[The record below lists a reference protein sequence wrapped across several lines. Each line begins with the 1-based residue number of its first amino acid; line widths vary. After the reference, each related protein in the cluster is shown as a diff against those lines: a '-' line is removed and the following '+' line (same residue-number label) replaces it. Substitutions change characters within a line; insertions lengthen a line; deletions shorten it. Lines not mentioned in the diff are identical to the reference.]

1 MKNITY
7 ILLSTLFI
15 GGMLTACD
23 PINDKGPSA
32 NQEVYSASDLD
43 VKATPI
49 QVNGKNSNLIIVEN
63 HSKINSHWTAPQLI
77 EDSTLSAKAYDT
89 IYVTKTGTNAIR
101 FNGKNYSCNVMK
113 DLSVEVEQISH
124 LTESLKTRLCIQG
137 TDGSYTPS
145 KDGAPSSFGNTFSKD
160 NVKVVQELTA
170 EGKKGNRLY
179 VYNSNPT
186 LSNWTFGT
194 NKADKNVTS
203 LFVSNVGTYPL
214 TLAYT
219 KADGTTGTLDLGN
232 YTVEAFTYIPD
243 FLINMCGTTGVKT
256 WQWDG
261 TSENGVW
268 GNGGYQ
274 VSIAP
279 SWWKV
284 SLADID
290 AQAAS
295 KGTVA
300 GDGQSATFT
309 FDLGNM
315 SFTKNNGT
323 VGTFSFDMEDIVKQD
338 WNSGSIKIKNANIP
352 MGYLVNNGNAIPDK
366 YYIVQLTTDKLTLC
380 APEPG
385 AGSGGTAWFW
395 CFKVKP

>member
-1 MKNITY
+1 M
-7 ILLSTLFI
+7 
-15 GGMLTACD
+15 
-23 PINDKGPSA
+23 
-32 NQEVYSASDLD
+32 
-43 VKATPI
+43 
-49 QVNGKNSNLIIVEN
+49 
-63 HSKINSHWTAPQLI
+63 
-77 EDSTLSAKAYDT
+77 
-89 IYVTKTGTNAIR
+89 
-101 FNGKNYSCNVMK
+101 
-113 DLSVEVEQISH
+113 
-124 LTESLKTRLCIQG
+124 
-137 TDGSYTPS
+137 
-145 KDGAPSSFGNTFSKD
+145 
-160 NVKVVQELTA
+160 
-170 EGKKGNRLY
+170 
-179 VYNSNPT
+179 YNSNPT